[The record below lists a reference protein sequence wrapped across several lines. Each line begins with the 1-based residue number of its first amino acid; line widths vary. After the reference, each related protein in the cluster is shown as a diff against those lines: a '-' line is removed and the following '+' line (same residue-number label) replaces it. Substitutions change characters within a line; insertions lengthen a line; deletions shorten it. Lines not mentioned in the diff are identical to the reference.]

1 MSKCLELAGALEAYP
16 PAPGTIILTPDGV
29 AVQGTEKAS
38 VFGGIDIEFR
48 DGLPRDEREESEI
61 TERDIRAGILSKR
74 SAMIRRFDMTQTQ
87 ADNELIQIRDE
98 ANEAIQRQQEATGFT
113 AMNRVME
120 RRNGG
125 GGEPSNATEEG
136 QQTEREPNPRIGQ
149 A

>member
-1 MSKCLELAGALEAYP
+1 M
-16 PAPGTIILTPDGV
+16 
-29 AVQGTEKAS
+29 QGEKKAS

-87 ADNELIQIRDE
+87 ADNELVQIRDE

-120 RRNGG
+120 RRNGE
-125 GGEPSNATEEG
+125 GGEPPNATKEGKEG
-136 QQTEREPNPRIGQ
+136 QATPRIGQ